1 MTKQTKAAPLPPFAD
16 PVDWVEDWV
25 TLNEIIQHP
34 DLQVRAKGTNPQAV
48 NQYRDMTKAGKT
60 PPPIKV
66 ARVNDKDHKGL
77 FLVDGW
83 HRMEAGA
90 LETMQLWDNVEVK
103 VAIASMSMREAA
115 LQAAAANQDH
125 GERLKPQDREAVF
138 KAFIRAGRHR
148 TKPKEPGSP
157 KGFLSYREL
166 AAVTGIPRNTL
177 HRLMKKCFPSIAAQ
191 MSGELTGEGGLQD
204 PSVRSVLTLIMCEVD
219 RLAGLAQALQPHER
233 DEVSRK
239 LHELMGPVPS
249 KLPKHSDSDEF

>member
-1 MTKQTKAAPLPPFAD
+1 MTKQTKAAPLPSFAD

-25 TLNEIIQHP
+25 PLNEIIQHP

-48 NQYRDMTKAGKT
+48 SQYRDMTKAGKT

-66 ARVNDKDHKGL
+66 ARVDDKDHRGL

-90 LETMQLWDNVEVK
+90 LETMELSGVIEVK
-103 VAIASMSMREAA
+103 VAIAPMSMREAA
-115 LQAAAANQDH
+115 LQAAAANQNH

-138 KAFIRAGRHR
+138 KAFIRVGRHR
-148 TKPKEPGSP
+148 TKPKEPGGP

-166 AAVTGIPRNTL
+166 AAITGIPKTTIC
-177 HRLMKKCFPSIAAQ
+177 RLMKKCFPSIAAQ

-204 PSVRSVLTLIMCEVD
+204 LPVRSALTLFMCEVD

-233 DEVSRK
+233 DEVIRK
-239 LHELMGPVPS
+239 LHELMGPPPS
-249 KLPKHSDSDEF
+249 KPPKHSDSDEF